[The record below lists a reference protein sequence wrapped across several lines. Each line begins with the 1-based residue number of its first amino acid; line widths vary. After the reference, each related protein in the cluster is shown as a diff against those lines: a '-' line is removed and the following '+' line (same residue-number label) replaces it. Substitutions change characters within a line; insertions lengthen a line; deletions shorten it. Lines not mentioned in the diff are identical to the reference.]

1 MDHIWRLPK
10 TKGLFGSLVSQMYSG
25 AAFGNAAPLWLRE
38 CITSRSALGPLIG
51 GNSAVHACMYVCMH
65 VCMFT
70 CMYVYMCTYVC
81 MYVYISVMTGVQN
94 VLN

>member
-51 GNSAVHACMYVCMH
+51 GNSAVHACMHACMYVCMH

-70 CMYVYMCTYVC
+70 CMYVYMYVRMYVC
-81 MYVYISVMTGVQN
+81 MFTYR
-94 VLN
+94 L